1 MAGSGGA
8 ATGPAALGPRRF
20 IPFIMV
26 IALALAA
33 VVTAVLSASSPA
45 SGSTA
50 VRSAL
55 DSVTQ
60 AKSVTFALSV
70 NLSGTSA
77 AQASVD
83 GSCATGPACEVTFSA
98 SSGTSSIGQSQL
110 VIDNGV
116 AYVRLAAPL
125 ASHLPTPWVSA
136 PLSSSGAQ
144 HATGISSMVNLS
156 SVLAGLSKV
165 GDTVTDDGV
174 VTLNAA
180 PTHEYTVSASQATEQ
195 QQVESVL
202 KALPTTD
209 VSVLG
214 AVTVGGYHVD
224 VYVDPDGNLAE
235 VDLST
240 SVSTSSGSESLSLR
254 LALSNYGQPVSVS
267 VPPANEVTPY
277 SSLKSSFLGL

>member
-1 MAGSGGA
+1 
-8 ATGPAALGPRRF
+8 
-20 IPFIMV
+20 
-26 IALALAA
+26 
-33 VVTAVLSASSPA
+33 
-45 SGSTA
+45 
-50 VRSAL
+50 
-55 DSVTQ
+55 
-60 AKSVTFALSV
+60 
-70 NLSGTSA
+70 
-77 AQASVD
+77 
-83 GSCATGPACEVTFSA
+83 
-98 SSGTSSIGQSQL
+98 
-110 VIDNGV
+110 
-116 AYVRLAAPL
+116 
-125 ASHLPTPWVSA
+125 
-136 PLSSSGAQ
+136 
-144 HATGISSMVNLS
+144 VNLS

-174 VTLNAA
+174 VTLNGA

-209 VSVLG
+209 ASVLG

-277 SSLKSSFLGL
+277 SSLKSSFQGL